1 MEFLDPEEK
10 RERTLRLFV
19 GYAIVTTL
27 ILFGTFIISF
37 ILQGFNIFSTT
48 SDVRNGLLFLDSKP
62 ISANIY
68 INDKQDKRTDAR
80 FVLPEGPYAVTLTA
94 DGYRD
99 WKKTVKVVGGNV
111 TYHVYP
117 RLFPVNIQKKTTL
130 TYQQAPKIWTQSPDR
145 KWIVVSASPTE
156 PLFNITDTGAPNDTP
171 KQIVIP
177 QSILSNEEVATS
189 TLKVVEWSTDNRRF
203 LLQKTAQDGTIQYVV
218 IDREKPEESINLT
231 EKLALSQGVS
241 VKLRDKKYDQYY
253 LLDTQT
259 KLLRR
264 ATLANGIEPVIV
276 ADGVISYTS
285 YGSNIILYAT
295 QSGAT
300 EGTYAVRILDGATN
314 YLLQPI
320 SASPTVLLDIA
331 SYEGDWFYVVGS
343 NAQNSTKIY
352 LNPIQNTTSIDESG
366 AKKPQLSLE
375 NTSPRFIGFSDNARF
390 IAVQNDTSFSV
401 YDAELK
407 ETYTFTSPVA
417 LPKEGAK
424 WMDGHRL
431 HVTSGNTEHV
441 FEYDGNNYQV
451 LVESNNGYR
460 SYYDRDYV
468 RLFTLAPQADATL
481 NYQVSN
487 LTLTD

>member
-48 SDVRNGLLFLDSKP
+48 SDVRNGLLFIDSKP
-62 ISANIY
+62 LSADIY

-80 FVLPEGPYAVTLTA
+80 FVLPEGPYAVRLST

-99 WKKTVKVVGGNV
+99 WQKTVNVIGGSV

-117 RLFPVNIQKKTTL
+117 RLFPINIQKQTTA
-130 TYQQAPKIWTQSPDR
+130 TYQQDPKLWTQSPDR
-145 KWIVVSASPTE
+145 KWIVASASATE
-156 PLFNITDTGAPNDTP
+156 PIFNLSDTSSPNNAPVAITFPETVLTKTDVESA
-171 KQIVIP
+171 KF
-177 QSILSNEEVATS
+177 
-189 TLKVVEWSTDNRRF
+189 KVVEWSTDNRRF
-203 LLQKTAQDGTIQYVV
+203 LLQKTAQDGTVQYV
-218 IDREKPEESINLT
+218 ILDREKPEESINLT
-231 EKLALSQGVS
+231 TRLSLAQNVS

-253 LLDTQT
+253 LLDAST

-264 ATLANGIEPVIV
+264 ATLTTGIEPVIV
-276 ADGVISYTS
+276 ADGVVSYAS
-285 YGSNIILYAT
+285 YESNILLYAT
-295 QSGAT
+295 ESGAAT
-300 EGTYAVRILDGATN
+300 GTYAIRIVDGATN
-314 YLLQPI
+314 YLLQ
-320 SASPTVLLDIA
+320 SVAASPIVLLDIA
-331 SYEGDWFYVVGS
+331 KYESDWFYVVGS

-352 LNPIQNTTSIDESG
+352 LNPLQNSSKTDELG
-366 AKKPQLSLE
+366 AITPQLSLE
-375 NTSPRFIGFSDNARF
+375 ITSPRLAGFSTNTRF
-390 IAVQNDTSFSV
+390 IAVQNETTFSV

-407 ETYTFTSPVA
+407 TSYTFTSPVA

-451 LVESNNGYR
+451 LVESKNGYQ
-460 SYYDRDYV
+460 SFYDRDYV
-468 RLFTLAPQADATL
+468 RLFTLAPQTSGAL
-481 NYQVSN
+481 NFQVSN
-487 LTLTD
+487 LTLTN